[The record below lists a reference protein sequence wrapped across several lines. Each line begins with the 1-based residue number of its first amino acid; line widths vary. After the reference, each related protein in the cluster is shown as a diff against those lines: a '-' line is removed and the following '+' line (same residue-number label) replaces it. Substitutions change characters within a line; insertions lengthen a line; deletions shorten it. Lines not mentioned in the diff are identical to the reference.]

1 MATRKTTA
9 KKPTV
14 KKTTAK
20 KSANDKD
27 LKKSMKSFAGQ
38 YSSPL
43 KDFEEP
49 THGLDKDTVEFLR
62 PKSIRQEG
70 SAKQFAK
77 GMLDPI
83 VSSALGGKD
92 MLSNLGKWWKTGQWA
107 DDEETKKDDSSKDS
121 GSGGLDEETK
131 RLFKTHLPALSLSRG
146 LLGDIREELTLIRR
160 LTEGS
165 LKLDK
170 SDKTGSTYRDQL
182 TGRKVS
188 DMNELTDGGVR
199 RNEAFENANFMM
211 ESITADVNKRL
222 DRIDDLDKRI
232 SDLKNQF
239 PHMKNDPEIKNQ
251 IKVLKDF
258 RDSEKLANQKQ
269 LEELERVREVQQQML
284 DSIIKTNKDKESEKR
299 RKSGMLGDDLTDVA
313 AAQQQEATISAAQG
327 DGGLGL
333 GDILGSGADKAG
345 KAGKAG
351 KAASAAGGF
360 MGKAARFMGGKG
372 GVIGAGVLGA
382 IGGGI
387 VAYDRI
393 TEAQE
398 TEEAAKQQAREDLAA
413 GKITSA
419 QYNDQ
424 VQQASD
430 KATISKASGAGE
442 GLGMFG
448 GAMAGAKAG
457 AVLGTAF
464 GGPIGTVVGGLAGG
478 ALGAFGGS
486 KLGSWL
492 GEKVGG
498 MFTGSKPASSTTK
511 QSGSF
516 SVSENGQTTTGEMI
530 DGKYYINGQ
539 EVTEKDYQAVREK
552 LGVAKASANAQNLMS
567 GKSNITDMQPIS
579 KSDALPTG
587 STLQNMS
594 MQNRELS
601 AQTQPTVINNVT
613 NNNGGGGG
621 SNTMVA
627 PLKPAVRPDQ
637 STLTRY
643 LDRVMAY

>member
-1 MATRKTTA
+1 MADEKKKLSWKGIKQSFAKGYGYKEKTPEELKAEKKAQKERSEKMQALEEQVKKERDERAKSGFATLPGFEDIKTPAEKELEAMQEEDKLRAQAIEAEKKEKTAVEKVSQQSGEFLKGVTSSFGSGLFSEAFTEIGKDLLGIERDSVVDFKPTKSSGGKKDKSSKTDKTTTAKTDKTTA
-9 KKPTV
+9 KPGDNADVVKAINSLEGSVSKVLERLTMAGYAQSDSQGSQKELIEVLEKHHKETRNGQKSQTVFIANSLKVLQEIKAALGKGAATTGPAFEKPT
-14 KKTTAK
+14 A
-20 KSANDKD
+20 
-27 LKKSMKSFAGQ
+27 SFARPDF
-38 YSSPL
+38 YKRSSKPGGGDEL
-43 KDFEEP
+43 FGNWKDVFQPKEEKE
-49 THGLDKDTVEFLR
+49 TQVV
-62 PKSIRQEG
+62 G
-70 SAKQFAK
+70 SAIPGVDLPGFGK
-77 GMLDPI
+77 G
-83 VSSALGGKD
+83 A
-92 MLSNLGKWWKTGQWA
+92 
-107 DDEETKKDDSSKDS
+107 E
-121 GSGGLDEETK
+121 
-131 RLFKTHLPALSLSRG
+131 
-146 LLGDIREELTLIRR
+146 
-160 LTEGS
+160 
-165 LKLDK
+165 
-170 SDKTGSTYRDQL
+170 
-182 TGRKVS
+182 
-188 DMNELTDGGVR
+188 
-199 RNEAFENANFMM
+199 
-211 ESITADVNKRL
+211 
-222 DRIDDLDKRI
+222 
-232 SDLKNQF
+232 
-239 PHMKNDPEIKNQ
+239 
-251 IKVLKDF
+251 
-258 RDSEKLANQKQ
+258 
-269 LEELERVREVQQQML
+269 
-284 DSIIKTNKDKESEKR
+284 
-299 RKSGMLGDDLTDVA
+299 
-313 AAQQQEATISAAQG
+313 
-327 DGGLGL
+327 
-333 GDILGSGADKAG
+333 

-351 KAASAAGGF
+351 KAAGVGGGF

-398 TEEAAKQQAREDLAA
+398 TEEAAKEQAREDLAA

-419 QYNDQ
+419 QYNKQ
-424 VQQASD
+424 IQQASD
-430 KATISKASGAGE
+430 KATISKAAGAGE